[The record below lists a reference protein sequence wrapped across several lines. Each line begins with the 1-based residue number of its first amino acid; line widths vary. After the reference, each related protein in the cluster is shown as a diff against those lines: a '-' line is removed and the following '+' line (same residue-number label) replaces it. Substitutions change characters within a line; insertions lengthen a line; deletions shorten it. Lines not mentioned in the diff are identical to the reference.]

1 MIGGITM
8 KKALLIG
15 ALTLCTSMS
24 FANAETL
31 KFGTEATFAPF
42 EFTDN
47 KANIIGYD
55 VDIIKAIGEAEG
67 FDVQVVNMPFDSL
80 IPGVLTAQLDG
91 AIAGI
96 SITEERAKQVSFS
109 DPYYKS
115 GISAIVRKADAKKY
129 TTLDSLKNSRLCAQ
143 IGTTGASYGKEL
155 SGNVGTYNTVPEAF
169 MELKNKGCEAV
180 VNDRPVN
187 LYFLQTKKDD
197 SYVEVKDLAN
207 GEEYG
212 IVVSKKNP
220 EVLKKLNDG
229 LKKIRENGTFA
240 KIHEKWS
247 LVKE

>member
-1 MIGGITM
+1 M

-91 AIAGI
+91 VFLLQKNVQSRYLSLIL
-96 SITEERAKQVSFS
+96 TTNLVS
-109 DPYYKS
+109 
-115 GISAIVRKADAKKY
+115 A
-129 TTLDSLKNSRLCAQ
+129 LL
-143 IGTTGASYGKEL
+143 
-155 SGNVGTYNTVPEAF
+155 
-169 MELKNKGCEAV
+169 
-180 VNDRPVN
+180 
-187 LYFLQTKKDD
+187 
-197 SYVEVKDLAN
+197 
-207 GEEYG
+207 
-212 IVVSKKNP
+212 
-220 EVLKKLNDG
+220 
-229 LKKIRENGTFA
+229 
-240 KIHEKWS
+240 
-247 LVKE
+247 

>member
-1 MIGGITM
+1 MNFVKSAILSVAILSATN
-8 KKALLIG
+8 A
-15 ALTLCTSMS
+15 
-24 FANAETL
+24 FADDNVLRVA
-31 KFGTEATFAPF
+31 TEPSFAPF

-240 KIHEKWS
+240 KIHEKWF

>member
-1 MIGGITM
+1 M

-155 SGNVGTYNTVPEAF
+155 SGNVGT
-169 MELKNKGCEAV
+169 
-180 VNDRPVN
+180 
-187 LYFLQTKKDD
+187 
-197 SYVEVKDLAN
+197 
-207 GEEYG
+207 
-212 IVVSKKNP
+212 
-220 EVLKKLNDG
+220 
-229 LKKIRENGTFA
+229 
-240 KIHEKWS
+240 
-247 LVKE
+247 

>member
-1 MIGGITM
+1 M

-67 FDVQVVNMPFDSL
+67 FDVQVVNMTFDSL

-129 TTLDSLKNSRLCAQ
+129 TTLDSLKNS
-143 IGTTGASYGKEL
+143 THS
-155 SGNVGTYNTVPEAF
+155 
-169 MELKNKGCEAV
+169 
-180 VNDRPVN
+180 
-187 LYFLQTKKDD
+187 
-197 SYVEVKDLAN
+197 
-207 GEEYG
+207 
-212 IVVSKKNP
+212 
-220 EVLKKLNDG
+220 
-229 LKKIRENGTFA
+229 
-240 KIHEKWS
+240 
-247 LVKE
+247 

>member
-1 MIGGITM
+1 MIGGIIM
-8 KKALLIG
+8 KMALLIG

-42 EFTDN
+42 EFTDD

-80 IPGVLTAQLDG
+80 IPSVLTAQLDG

-143 IGTTGASYGKEL
+143 IGTTGANVAKHFSK
-155 SGNVGTYNTVPEAF
+155 NVGEYNTVPDAF
-169 MELKNKGCEAV
+169 MELKTKGCEAV
-180 VNDRPVN
+180 FNDRPVN
-187 LYFLQTKKDD
+187 LYFLITKKDD
-197 SYVEVKDLAN
+197 SFVEVPELYN

-220 EVLKKLNDG
+220 ELVKRLNSG
-229 LKKIRENGTFA
+229 LKKIRDNGTFA
-240 KIHEKWS
+240 KIHKKWFNT
-247 LVKE
+247 EE

>member
-1 MIGGITM
+1 M

-42 EFTDN
+42 EFTDD

-80 IPGVLTAQLDG
+80 IPSVLTAQLDG

-129 TTLDSLKNSRLCAQ
+129 TVTVQ
-143 IGTTGASYGKEL
+143 TGEGTNKEEKTFASYDEFQQYLNENHWQLDENAPGLTLAYLYAEDHERFGTDADCFIYIIVNAHWEEHRFAL
-155 SGNVGTYNTVPEAF
+155 PVIPAGFGWHTAFSSQADIADPEGTEPLLDPSGYTLAPRSS
-169 MELKNKGCEAV
+169 AV
-180 VNDRPVN
+180 LIGRI
-187 LYFLQTKKDD
+187 
-197 SYVEVKDLAN
+197 
-207 GEEYG
+207 G
-212 IVVSKKNP
+212 
-220 EVLKKLNDG
+220 
-229 LKKIRENGTFA
+229 
-240 KIHEKWS
+240 
-247 LVKE
+247 

>member
-1 MIGGITM
+1 M

-15 ALTLCTSMS
+15 ALTLCTSIS
-24 FANAETL
+24 LANAETL

-42 EFTDN
+42 EFTDD

-55 VDIIKAIGEAEG
+55 VEIIKAIGEAEG

-91 AIAGI
+91 AIAAI
-96 SITEERAKQVSFS
+96 SITEERAKQVAFS

-115 GISAIVRKADAKKY
+115 GISAIVRTSDEKKY
-129 TTLDSLKNSRLCAQ
+129 PTLASLNKSRLCAQ
-143 IGTTGASYGKEL
+143 IGTTGANYAKEL

-187 LYFLQTKKDD
+187 LYFLPTKKDT

-207 GEEYG
+207 GEDYG

-240 KIHEKWS
+240 KIHEKWF

>member
-1 MIGGITM
+1 MIGGIIM

-197 SYVEVKDLAN
+197 SYVE
-207 GEEYG
+207 EYG

-240 KIHEKWS
+240 KIHEKWF